1 LFSLECLLLMYPGD
15 PLLRELRTKV
25 VSSTISQPP
34 PPPKRSKKGSA
45 PQPNDPVLEVILY
58 DTVIFPEGGGQP
70 SDIGCLTVMPNE
82 QTYEVIQVKRTGG
95 HAIHYVRIKDAEN
108 DMLALSPGAEVTV
121 NLGQEGFDRRY
132 DHVSDDPRTYRLAA
146 QIPRLM
152 TDDIAH
158 IPTSPLCAA

>member
-1 LFSLECLLLMYPGD
+1 MYPGD

-25 VSSTISQPP
+25 VSCTISQPP
-34 PPPKRSKKGSA
+34 PPPKRSKKGSV
-45 PQPNDPVLEVILY
+45 PPPNDLVLEVILH

-70 SDIGCLTVMPNE
+70 SDIGYLTVMSNE

-95 HAIHYVRIKDAEN
+95 HAIHYVRIKNAEN
-108 DMLALSPGAEVTV
+108 DMLAFSLGAEVTV

-132 DHVSDDPRTYRLAA
+132 DHVSDDLRTERLAV
-146 QIPRLM
+146 QIPHLM
-152 TDDIAH
+152 TDDNAH